1 MSFGEGEITDILE
14 HDPKSRAGTKWLTPA
29 DRLERVLE
37 IVVDGGN
44 TTQIMRALRVP
55 REIAIRL
62 HNDAYEQ
69 VWGRITDK
77 RSPEVLATIKDENVE
92 DLLNNRDR
100 CREEVERSSERGN
113 LNVKAV
119 NALNGSIKQLSA
131 LLGHNAPTQIET
143 TDKKLFA
150 LFKPGAHARVM
161 GNPKAREALVL
172 LEEFAAAQFDAEEQ
186 VVIDVVPNGPEGG
199 DE

>member
-1 MSFGEGEITDILE
+1 MSIGEDEITDILE

-37 IVVDGGN
+37 IVVEGGN
-44 TTQIMRALRVP
+44 SAQIMRKLRVP
-55 REIAIRL
+55 REVAIRL

-143 TDKKLFA
+143 TDRKVFA
-150 LFKPGAHARVM
+150 LLNPAVHARVM
-161 GNPKAREALVL
+161 ADPKARAALL
-172 LEEFAAAQFDAEEQ
+172 ALEEFASEEAEGE
-186 VVIDVVPNGPEGG
+186 VVIDVEPTEGG
-199 DE
+199 GPG